1 MKLCIVEE
9 LNVISVTWHGHAC
22 FEVDGEQ
29 GTVIMDPFRGTG
41 LPEPTAK
48 ADVVLCSHSHGD
60 HNNPDPVCKQSGV
73 VLVGFVGKREVTG
86 IQITGVST
94 YHDDAK
100 GDQRGANSVYVFSVD
115 GVTFCHLGDI
125 GHLLSENQVKEI
137 ASIDVLFVPVG
148 GFFTIGPDEAISIIS
163 RLKPK
168 IVVPMHYN
176 ISGMAPMF
184 SKLHGVADFLKG
196 KRNVNKINKAS
207 FTVSKSELP
216 EDTTIIVPS
225 IR

>member
-1 MKLCIVEE
+1 MKLCIIEE

-60 HNNPDPVCKQSGV
+60 HNNPDPVCKQGSI
-73 VLVGFVGKREVTG
+73 VLVGFVGKREVAG

-100 GDQRGANSVYVFSVD
+100 GDQRGTNSVYVFSVD
-115 GVTFCHLGDI
+115 GITFCHLGDI

-148 GFFTIGPDEAISIIS
+148 GFLLLVQT
-163 RLKPK
+163 
-168 IVVPMHYN
+168 
-176 ISGMAPMF
+176 
-184 SKLHGVADFLKG
+184 
-196 KRNVNKINKAS
+196 KRPLS
-207 FTVSKSELP
+207 
-216 EDTTIIVPS
+216 
-225 IR
+225 